1 MDFDA
6 GFQTVMDALVP
17 VNGGFAALLVLTM
30 LPERAILSKSIGL
43 APSRKAVLKRAMQ
56 SKFPAVHAI
65 LASTV
70 QKNPLL
76 ALQVF
81 ECSNAWLETN
91 CVDSTALV
99 SSPLIE
105 ASSAFLGR
113 HGIADGT
120 GAWDNGCQSS
130 SRIFGTVH

>member
-1 MDFDA
+1 
-6 GFQTVMDALVP
+6 
-17 VNGGFAALLVLTM
+17 M

-43 APSRKAVLKRAMQ
+43 APSRKAVLKRAIQ

-105 ASSAFLGR
+105 ASSAF
-113 HGIADGT
+113 
-120 GAWDNGCQSS
+120 
-130 SRIFGTVH
+130 